1 MIFSGGDVSDYD
13 YEPWACWQV
22 NVPLGKCWFLPTQ
35 GSKGSN
41 LTPPNKVLRNFISI
55 QIAKTHERGSTASGT
70 YRYGSAV
77 KAEWVRVTLNWL
89 RCIRTFTAEN
99 ISQRR
104 NYRLQALSYTNYVR
118 TLDTTWTGLWK
129 MVQAVMIITSKP
141 NKCKQ
146 MDRKCLIGFGNRN
159 ISRCITRKEIF
170 LFYMPHPDMAG
181 YYVAM

>member
-1 MIFSGGDVSDYD
+1 MKGKWVCCALWDPCEGTEQQVCLFEDQTDFYKYDTSYIYSSKTTTEMIFSSGDASDYD

-55 QIAKTHERGSTASGT
+55 QIAKTHELGSTASGT

-99 ISQRR
+99 ISQRL

-129 MVQAVMIITSKP
+129 WY
-141 NKCKQ
+141 KQ
-146 MDRKCLIGFGNRN
+146 SWL
-159 ISRCITRKEIF
+159 
-170 LFYMPHPDMAG
+170 
-181 YYVAM
+181 